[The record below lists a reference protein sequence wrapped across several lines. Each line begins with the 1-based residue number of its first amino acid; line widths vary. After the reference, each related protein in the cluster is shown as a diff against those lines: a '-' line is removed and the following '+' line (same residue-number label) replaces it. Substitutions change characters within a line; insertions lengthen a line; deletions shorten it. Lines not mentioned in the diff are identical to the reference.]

1 VVTSVVFCVDFGDDC
16 QWSRV
21 RNVRRPEIAWPL
33 AIASI
38 LLKQLVWRY
47 SVSDSITSVGVVD
60 LDFIHDHGVNPALD
74 SGPSNRKGLVAIHA
88 VYHRKLAFELLLQRQ
103 VEIFQRPNGQRP
115 RQCVFEVYDQDIVLA
130 NPILLH
136 VVHHVESHE

>member
-1 VVTSVVFCVDFGDDC
+1 
-16 QWSRV
+16 
-21 RNVRRPEIAWPL
+21 
-33 AIASI
+33 
-38 LLKQLVWRY
+38 
-47 SVSDSITSVGVVD
+47 
-60 LDFIHDHGVNPALD
+60 
-74 SGPSNRKGLVAIHA
+74 VAIHA